1 MIARPVPKRING
13 MRLPIFVCVLS
24 EIAPNSGSR
33 NSASTLSA
41 AIIAPEYVSLRW
53 NVLVSISGTM
63 LLVHLPER
71 ADGQERKARQYGAFV
86 VKLHFLRSPSG
97 LVLPRLYHTPP
108 YFAPVFSVANWGS
121 HGYVYLWYPG
131 VEGACKTVTFRVT

>member
-13 MRLPIFVCVLS
+13 MRLPILVCVLS

-63 LLVHLPER
+63 LLYICQNAQMDRNARPVNIVRLLSSFIFSAHPPGWFCHDYTTRLHILHLFFQRRIE
-71 ADGQERKARQYGAFV
+71 AA
-86 VKLHFLRSPSG
+86 
-97 LVLPRLYHTPP
+97 T
-108 YFAPVFSVANWGS
+108 N
-121 HGYVYLWYPG
+121 
-131 VEGACKTVTFRVT
+131 TVIA

>member
-63 LLVHLPER
+63 LLYICQNAQMDRNAKPVNMVRLLSSFIFSAHPPGWFCHDYTTRLHILHLFF
-71 ADGQERKARQYGAFV
+71 Q
-86 VKLHFLRSPSG
+86 
-97 LVLPRLYHTPP
+97 
-108 YFAPVFSVANWGS
+108 
-121 HGYVYLWYPG
+121 
-131 VEGACKTVTFRVT
+131 